1 MSYFMQFWPISGLYD
16 PVKGPFHYQRSTLK
30 GSYSPKSL
38 HKFILPENLSTSNF
52 REVEI
57 KEICP
62 KVVYQVIL
70 AIMWP
75 YDPLKSPLHYQQ
87 STLQGS
93 YSPKILHKIVLTE
106 NGFIFIFLK
115 RKYSKSAQNAIFH
128 AILANFGTIWPT
140 ERPLTLPTVYV
151 KWFMFSQ
158 NTP

>member
-1 MSYFMQFWPISGLYD
+1 MQFWPILGLYD
-16 PVKGPFHYQRSTLK
+16 PVKGPFHYLRSTLK

-70 AIMWP
+70 AIMGP

-87 STLQGS
+87 STLQDS
-93 YSPKILHKIVLTE
+93 YSPKILHKIALPE
-106 NGFIFIFLK
+106 NGFISIF
-115 RKYSKSAQNAIFH
+115 
-128 AILANFGTIWPT
+128 FGVKMFEKCQKCHISCHFGQFWTI
-140 ERPLTLPTVYV
+140 
-151 KWFMFSQ
+151 
-158 NTP
+158 